1 MQSLKK
7 VISLNQASKISGYTQ
22 DYLGYLMRRGEIKG
36 LKKGRVWFTTE
47 EDIKDYLFKK
57 KIRQN
62 QFAFGDFFSPTRSR
76 NIFIVAM
83 IVVIGVFLIFSCY
96 SKNKVVSVEEIQSGV
111 VSDGEGIRDN

>member
-7 VISLNQASKISGYTQ
+7 VISLNQAAQISGYTQ
-22 DYLGYLMRRGEIKG
+22 DYLGYLMRQGEIKG

-62 QFAFGDFFSPTRSR
+62 QFAFGDFFSPTRTR
-76 NIFIVAM
+76 NIILASVV
-83 IVVIGVFLIFSCY
+83 VVIGVFIISSY
-96 SKNKVVSVEEIQSGV
+96 VNNKDFVLVEESNSAII
-111 VSDGEGIRDN
+111 SDGDGIVIN